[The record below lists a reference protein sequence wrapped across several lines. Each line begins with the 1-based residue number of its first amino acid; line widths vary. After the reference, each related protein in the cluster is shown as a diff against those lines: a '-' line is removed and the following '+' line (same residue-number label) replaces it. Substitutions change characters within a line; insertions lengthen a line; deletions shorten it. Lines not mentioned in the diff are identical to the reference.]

1 MNSLKVF
8 LILAVLMGVTAAIK
22 CKVGVGVAAVDVH
35 CTSNFGK
42 CLTIDTLGLGIKT
55 YSCGTG
61 CGALPRCSSC
71 NYDLCNSATGFGV
84 GMNHLLILG
93 FLQSVI
99 FLLVQ

>member
-1 MNSLKVF
+1 MNSPKVF
-8 LILAVLMGVTAAIK
+8 LILAVLMGVSAAIK

-42 CLTIDTLGLGIKT
+42 CLTIDTGIKT

-71 NYDLCNSATGFGV
+71 NYDLCNSATGLGL
-84 GMNHLLILG
+84 GMNHFFILG
-93 FLQSVI
+93 LLQSVI